1 MTTRLGEL
9 YRRIAA
15 GLGWL
20 GEKTVYVP
28 VKARRHRSDEEIQ
41 AALKAVESLKRHARN
56 MRKSGGSGKDLVDW
70 INDGGP

>member
-1 MTTRLGEL
+1 MTTRFGEL
-9 YRRIAA
+9 YRRIGA

-20 GEKTVYVP
+20 GEETVDVA
-28 VKARRHRSDEEIQ
+28 VKARHGRSDGKIQ

-70 INDGGP
+70 INEGGP